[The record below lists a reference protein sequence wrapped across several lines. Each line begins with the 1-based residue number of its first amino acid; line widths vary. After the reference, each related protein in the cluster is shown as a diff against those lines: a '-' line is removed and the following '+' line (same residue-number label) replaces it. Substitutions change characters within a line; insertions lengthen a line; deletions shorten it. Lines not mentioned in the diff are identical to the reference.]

1 MACSSFVFLPF
12 QRDVTRLPYDTEN
25 YIEGET
31 FSSRADNRDM
41 AENINP
47 KIIMVILNPSHVI
60 LSVAKNLFVQLRTGS
75 MKDLVIEY
83 KSKIL
88 RPEQVAGLK
97 RQQSSDCLPV

>member
-31 FSSRADNRDM
+31 FSSSIADNRDM

-47 KIIMVILNPSHVI
+47 KIIMVILNEV
-60 LSVAKNLFVQLRTGS
+60 N
-75 MKDLVIEY
+75 DLVIEC

-88 RPEQVAGLK
+88 RPEQVAGL
-97 RQQSSDCLPV
+97 RMTTIQ